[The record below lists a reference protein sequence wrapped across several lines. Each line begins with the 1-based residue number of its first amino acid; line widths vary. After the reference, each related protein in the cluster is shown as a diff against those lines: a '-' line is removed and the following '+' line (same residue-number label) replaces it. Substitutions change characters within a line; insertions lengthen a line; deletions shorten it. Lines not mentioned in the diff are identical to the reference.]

1 MNTQGGRTL
10 VTGGTGFFGRLLV
23 RDLLTHTRLDIT
35 TASRGKPSKQSSS
48 GPRVGLGGDT
58 AWSEFNHAST
68 RWLIFLAY
76 CFVVVIAVWTLFL
89 AIRGNQSGEA
99 ESLKIASEAYVI
111 PVQD

>member
-10 VTGGTGFFGRLLV
+10 VIGGTGFFGRLLV

-35 TASRGKPSKQSSS
+35 AASRGKPSKQSSS
-48 GPRVGLGGDT
+48 GPRVGLDT

-68 RWLIFLAY
+68 RWLIFFAY
-76 CFVVVIAVWTLFL
+76 CFVVVISVWMLFL

-99 ESLKIASEAYVI
+99 KSRRIASEAYVI

>member
-1 MNTQGGRTL
+1 MNTQGGRTRM
-10 VTGGTGFFGRLLV
+10 TGGTGFFGRLWV

-35 TASRGKPSKQSSS
+35 TASRGKPSEQSSS

-58 AWSEFNHAST
+58 AWSEFNHASI
-68 RWLIFLAY
+68 RWLIFFAY
-76 CFVVVIAVWTLFL
+76 CFVVAISVSTLFL

-99 ESLKIASEAYVI
+99 KSWQIASETYVI

>member
-10 VTGGTGFFGRLLV
+10 VIGGRGFFGRLLV

-48 GPRVGLGGDT
+48 GPRVGLDT

-76 CFVVVIAVWTLFL
+76 CFVVAISVWTFFL
-89 AIRGNQSGEA
+89 AIRGNQSVEA
-99 ESLKIASEAYVI
+99 KSRRIASEAYVI

>member
-10 VTGGTGFFGRLLV
+10 VIGGRGFFGRLLV

-35 TASRGKPSKQSSS
+35 AASRGKPSKQSSS
-48 GPRVGLGGDT
+48 GSRVGLDI

-68 RWLIFLAY
+68 RWLIFFAY
-76 CFVVVIAVWTLFL
+76 CFVVAISVWTFFL
-89 AIRGNQSGEA
+89 AIRGNQSVEA
-99 ESLKIASEAYVI
+99 KSRQIASETYVI

>member
-10 VTGGTGFFGRLLV
+10 VIGSTGFFGRLLV
-23 RDLLTHTRLDIT
+23 RDLLTHILDIT
-35 TASRGKPSKQSSS
+35 TASRGKSSKQASS

-76 CFVVVIAVWTLFL
+76 CFVVAISVWTFFL
-89 AIRGNQSGEA
+89 AIRGNQSVEA
-99 ESLKIASEAYVI
+99 KSRRIASEAYVI

>member
-10 VTGGTGFFGRLLV
+10 VIGGTGLFGRLLV

-48 GPRVGLGGDT
+48 GPRVGLWGDT

-68 RWLIFLAY
+68 PRLIFFAY
-76 CFVVVIAVWTLFL
+76 CFVVAISVWTLFL
-89 AIRGNQSGEA
+89 AREPKRGG
-99 ESLKIASEAYVI
+99 KIVANRL
-111 PVQD
+111 